1 MAVSVISAGVL
12 FPALELSRKEKK
24 SNFVNVTVKF
34 HYEKTG
40 HAFGLSK
47 HLVIF
52 PWLMI
57 TIEKF
62 L

>member
-1 MAVSVISAGVL
+1 MAVLVISAGVL
-12 FPALELSRKEKK
+12 FLGTFSKRKK

-57 TIEKF
+57 TVEKF